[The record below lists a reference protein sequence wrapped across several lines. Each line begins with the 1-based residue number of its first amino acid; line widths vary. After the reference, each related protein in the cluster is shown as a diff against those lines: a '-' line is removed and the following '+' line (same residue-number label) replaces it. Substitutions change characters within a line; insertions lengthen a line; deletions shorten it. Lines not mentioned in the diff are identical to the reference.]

1 MRASVLTL
9 VRDRVP
15 HLAELVRALRRSRVE
30 PIELLIAWM
39 GGEDPHRALPPG
51 LELPARVIV
60 VDGEEMP
67 LARARNDLARAARG
81 ECLVFLDVDCIP
93 GRDLVGAYAAVLAEH
108 DAIAVGR
115 TLYLPPGAGG
125 EEEEL
130 RRLAEPHPQRERLF
144 SDGVRLDRRH
154 EHFWSLNFAVRRSC
168 FLERIGGFDE
178 GYVGYGIEDTDFA
191 LRVRAREVPLAWVRE
206 AVAFHQHHPPTRQR
220 ADSIPALVR
229 NAKRFQRSWGS
240 WPARGWLEELS
251 ARGLIRWDE
260 RENVL
265 EPTSLVEVATSAS
278 HPAAR

>member
-30 PIELLIAWM
+30 PLELLIAWM
-39 GGEDPHRALPPG
+39 GGDDPHRALPPD
-51 LELPARVIV
+51 LELPTRVIV
-60 VDGEEMP
+60 VGGEEMP

-81 ECLVFLDVDCIP
+81 ECLVFLDVDCLP
-93 GRDLVGAYAAVLAEH
+93 GRDLIGAYAAALVEH

-115 TLYLPPGAGG
+115 TLYLPPGAKG
-125 EEEEL
+125 EEGEL
-130 RRLAEPHPQRERLF
+130 RRLAEPHPGRERLF
-144 SDGVRLDRRH
+144 SDGVRVDRRH
-154 EHFWSLNFAVRRSC
+154 QLFWSLSFAVRRCC

-191 LRVRAREVPLAWVRE
+191 LRAREQDVPLAWVRE
-206 AVAFHQHHPPTRQR
+206 AAAFHQHHPPTRRR
-220 ADSIPALVR
+220 ADSVPALVR
-229 NAKRFQRSWGS
+229 NAKRFQRIWGT
-240 WPARGWLEELS
+240 WPAQGWLEELS

-265 EPTSLVEVATSAS
+265 EPTSLVEAAS
-278 HPAAR
+278 SPSHSAAR